1 MQEQE
6 HGTPSPAGRL
16 ALAFLY
22 ALLAACG
29 GATAPGPEAQIN
41 AMVRSEWD
49 AYKAANGVSAGGLAV
64 HLVTPRG
71 TYSGAADLGP
81 VDVPNVHFRAAS
93 NTKTFTSA
101 AIMLLYQQGMLNI
114 DDTITSVI
122 PRKAIPYVPD
132 TPQYAIPHKSS
143 ITIRQLLTHTAGVFD
158 NTNNAVP
165 ATCPAPYANQSYLD
179 YVMDVLGQKDHTF
192 TFDEMVGVNATCNV
206 EKAAPGT
213 EYSYSNIGYDLLG
226 KIIERVSGLSYADY
240 VAQKLLAPN
249 QLTQTTMP
257 YLGTDQLVPAPN
269 LVGYDMGDG
278 VTRSFT
284 QDNMS
289 GNVAEGNVISTPAE
303 LARWV
308 RLLISGNAGIGPTYV
323 SMMKVCGFPASASC
337 YGMGIFNAPGLG
349 WGHNGAHRGYIS
361 LMLYN
366 PDDDVAVVVFSTM
379 LDEDHISSDLGMLQR
394 VASKARQLA
403 GYGGSPG
410 M

>member
-1 MQEQE
+1 MNHKRYSV
-6 HGTPSPAGRL
+6 HGSARCAAVL
-16 ALAFLY
+16 AIS
-22 ALLAACG
+22 LLAACSG
-29 GATAPGPEAQIN
+29 SSLPDPSPGIN
-41 AMVRSEWD
+41 DVVRSEWA
-49 AYKAANGVSAGGLAV
+49 AYKTANAITAGGVALY
-64 HLVTPRG
+64 LLTPRG
-71 TYSGAADLGP
+71 TYTASTDMGN
-81 VDVPNVHFRAAS
+81 VDVANVHFRIAS
-93 NTKTFTSA
+93 NTKTFTAA
-101 AIMLLYQQGMLNI
+101 AIVLLHQQGMLNV
-114 DDTITSVI
+114 DDTITSNI
-122 PRKAIPYVPD
+122 PNKAMPYVPD

-158 NTNNAVP
+158 NTNKPVPGTCAVP
-165 ATCPAPYANQSYLD
+165 YAGKSYID
-179 YVMDVLGQKDHTF
+179 YVMEDLGQFSHTF
-192 TFDEMVGVNATCNV
+192 TFDEMVGVNAACNL
-206 EKAAPGT
+206 EEAPPGT
-213 EYSYSNIGYDLLG
+213 KYSYSNIGYDLLG

-257 YLGTDQLVPAPN
+257 YLGTDQFVPAPN

-308 RLLISGNAGIGPTYV
+308 KLLISGNAGISPTYV

-394 VASKARQLA
+394 IASKARQLA